1 MKSSECC
8 LKTYSYNMQEWEAL
22 MQKRTS
28 STSTNSFGTSAST
41 LLVPE
46 KYPKIQKRTIKDI
59 PFEAPQKKPRHSAM
73 PAHMASVQDI
83 LTTWHGAN
91 HNRESSNVEMARQ
104 LVSKN
109 AFRYSK
115 VSHVCLWLFSCVLQ
129 SSSCKYSHNPMNL
142 SDLVNIVCSKDICHI

>member
-1 MKSSECC
+1 
-8 LKTYSYNMQEWEAL
+8 

-41 LLVPE
+41 VLVPE

-115 VSHVCLWLFSCVLQ
+115 VSHVCLWLFSCVL
-129 SSSCKYSHNPMNL
+129 YSL
-142 SDLVNIVCSKDICHI
+142 RLASILTILWTFRIWSILFTLKTFVIYDLILVSACRS